1 MTNKRKATGP
11 YEALFKRPLGFLLS
25 FAALMMLSPL
35 LLALSAVGAVKM
47 RGNPFFTQERPGR
60 YEKVF
65 RLIKFRTMSNAHDA
79 NGRLLPDDQRLNA
92 YGKFLRSTSLDEL
105 PELLLVL
112 TGKMSLV
119 GPRPLPTRYLSRYTP
134 EQMRRHEV
142 RPGITGWAQIHG
154 RNTLEW
160 ESRFAHDVWYV
171 DHRSLWLDAKILFL
185 TVATVFTARGIAEEG
200 EATMSTFKGDTQSA
214 RQTQT
219 AVDEDRRAGDV
230 APRV

>member
-1 MTNKRKATGP
+1 LKRVCDI
-11 YEALFKRPLGFLLS
+11 LLV
-25 FAALMMLSPL
+25 
-35 LLALSAVGAVKM
+35 LLAAPLWLPVLALTALAVLIAEGRPV
-47 RGNPFFTQERPGR
+47 FFTQTRAGLRGRP
-60 YEKVF
+60 F
-65 RLIKFRTMSNAHDA
+65 RIVKFRSMRTGAGADA
-79 NGRLLPDDQRLNA
+79 ERLGRFGR
-92 YGKFLRSTSLDEL
+92 FLRASSLDEL

-119 GPRPLPTRYLSRYTP
+119 GPRPLPTRYLSRYSP

-160 ESRFAHDVWYV
+160 EARFAHDVWYV

-200 EATMSTFKGDTQSA
+200 EATMSSFKGE
-214 RQTQT
+214 RQGT
-219 AVDEDRRAGDV
+219 D
-230 APRV
+230 

>member
-1 MTNKRKATGP
+1 MKRVCDI
-11 YEALFKRPLGFLLS
+11 FLV
-25 FAALMMLSPL
+25 
-35 LLALSAVGAVKM
+35 LLAAPLWLPVLALTALAVLIAEGRPV
-47 RGNPFFTQERPGR
+47 FFTQTRAGLRGRP
-60 YEKVF
+60 F
-65 RLIKFRTMSNAHDA
+65 RIVKFRSMRTGAGSDA
-79 NGRLLPDDQRLNA
+79 ERLGRFGR
-92 YGKFLRSTSLDEL
+92 FLRASSLDEL

-160 ESRFAHDVWYV
+160 EARFAHDVWYV

-200 EATMSTFKGDTQSA
+200 EATMSSFKGE
-214 RQTQT
+214 RQGT
-219 AVDEDRRAGDV
+219 D
-230 APRV
+230 

>member
-1 MTNKRKATGP
+1 MKRVCDI
-11 YEALFKRPLGFLLS
+11 LLV
-25 FAALMMLSPL
+25 
-35 LLALSAVGAVKM
+35 LLAAPLWLPVLALTALAVLIAEGRPV
-47 RGNPFFTQERPGR
+47 FFTQTRAGLHGHP
-60 YEKVF
+60 F
-65 RLIKFRTMSNAHDA
+65 RIVKFRSMRTGSGSDA
-79 NGRLLPDDQRLNA
+79 ERLGRFGR
-92 YGKFLRSTSLDEL
+92 FLRASSLDEL

-160 ESRFAHDVWYV
+160 EARFAHDVWYV

-200 EATMSTFKGDTQSA
+200 EATMSSFKGE
-214 RQTQT
+214 RQGT
-219 AVDEDRRAGDV
+219 D
-230 APRV
+230 